1 MKIMAWR
8 ISAPRGLFFCLE
20 KIYATG
26 APEVETE
33 TDEATKLAKQ
43 LSNPISSLISVPF
56 RRMRTSAVQTAPA
69 SLDISSK
76 LIE

>member
-8 ISAPRGLFFCLE
+8 ISAPSGLFFCLG

-26 APEVETE
+26 APEVEAE

-56 RRMRTSAVQTAPA
+56 RRMRTSAMQTAPA